1 MSPEFQRIWDSE
13 VAIGAD
19 GTIAASQRRRLHEFS
34 KSSALDPFLRDLL
47 ILARIGS
54 IPGVMTGARM
64 EGLQRGLHYTLMNL
78 NP

>member
-19 GTIAASQRRRLHEFS
+19 GTIAASRRKRLHGLS
-34 KSSALDPFLRDLL
+34 KSGASELFLRDSL

-54 IPGVMTGARM
+54 IPGVMTGTRM
-64 EGLQRGLHYTLMNL
+64 EEL
-78 NP
+78 